1 MSEKMLAPD
10 VRRILSA
17 LERRVAILERRI
29 AVSAAVDA
37 VPNDDIIF
45 SHTGPLSS
53 GTESPPV
60 KLRYS
65 GILSILAVGLG
76 TAGSTSTTLEV
87 KRNGTVVATVV
98 IAGGAADYGAHVGV
112 RFDAEDRLTLRIATA
127 GTGAANMTASA
138 RFT

>member
-1 MSEKMLAPD
+1 MSEKLLAPD
-10 VRRILSA
+10 LRRIIEGLT
-17 LERRVAILERRI
+17 RRVAILERRI
-29 AVSAAVDA
+29 TTSAATDA

-45 SHTGPLSS
+45 CYTGTLASAS
-53 GTESPPV
+53 ESPPV

-65 GILSILAVGLG
+65 GILSILAVGLA

-98 IAGGAADYGAHVGV
+98 IPSGSADYGAHIGA
-112 RFDAEDRLTLRIATA
+112 RFEAEDRLTVRLASA
-127 GTGAANMTASA
+127 GTGAADMTATA